1 MLKAVTQV
9 KDREQLKEIK
19 EGEIKKS
26 DSVQLEVEDGCKG

>member
-19 EGEIKKS
+19 EGGIKKS